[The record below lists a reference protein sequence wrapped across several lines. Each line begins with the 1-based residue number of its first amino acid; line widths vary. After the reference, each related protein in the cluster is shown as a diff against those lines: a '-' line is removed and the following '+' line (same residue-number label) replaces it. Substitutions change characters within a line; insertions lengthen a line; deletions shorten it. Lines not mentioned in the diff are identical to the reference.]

1 MKDIDLELKTN
12 IKQALQEVEETGDIV
27 LISPVLEGAA
37 KIIADKTK
45 EVYVGEIFSHE
56 ELVFFRQLV
65 AEAAHNDKLFCGELE
80 ATTGYNKTA
89 VDDLLEKLKEL
100 TSYY

>member
-1 MKDIDLELKTN
+1 MKDVDLELKAI
-12 IKQALQEVEETGDIV
+12 IKQALQEVEETEDIV
-27 LISPVLEGAA
+27 LVSPVLEGAA

-45 EVYVGEIFSHE
+45 EVYVGEMFSHE

-80 ATTGYNKTA
+80 AITGYNKTT
-89 VDDLLEKLKEL
+89 VGDLLEKLRDL